1 MATSFLIIAGT
12 GAAVALIVI
21 VGFAALLNNRK

>member
-12 GAAVALIVI
+12 GAAVVLIVI